1 MPHWTVARC
10 ATCASSLL
18 SSWTTT
24 ATGPVSIQFVATPA
38 GRRSPVRTWFDLG
51 VEIPEFI
58 EHLADEGVRL
68 ATAAG
73 RVGWDTPVPRTEWN
87 VRDLVT
93 HVGGVHRWAGDV
105 VRTGATALDT
115 AAGRDVGRGP
125 GDDELLEWFVTG
137 HAALVSALRSA
148 SPDLAAATFLAAP
161 SPLHFWA
168 RRQAHET
175 AIHRAD
181 ADAAC
186 GELSTYTPGFAQ
198 DGIDELLHGF
208 AARKSLAIDTNATI
222 VLDATDGPSW
232 LVSVGGERISA
243 EPIDDVARAGLAGGD
258 VDRVDVRGSSSDLYV
273 WLWNRDSQVVLS
285 GSRAVADLWT
295 STVRVRWS

>member
-1 MPHWTVARC
+1 M
-10 ATCASSLL
+10 
-18 SSWTTT
+18 
-24 ATGPVSIQFVATPA
+24 
-38 GRRSPVRTWFDLG
+38 
-51 VEIPEFI
+51 EIPEFI

-68 ATAAG
+68 AAAAG
-73 RVGWDTPVPRTEWN
+73 RVGWDTPVPRTDWN

-93 HVGGVHRWAGDV
+93 HIGGVHRWAGDV
-105 VRTGATALDT
+105 VRTGATDLDT

-125 GDDELLEWFVTG
+125 GDDELLEWFVAG

-148 SPDLAAATFLAAP
+148 APDLAAATLLPAP

-186 GELSTYTPGFAQ
+186 CGLSTYAPEFAE

-208 AARKSLAIDTNATI
+208 AARKSMTIDALATI
-222 VLDATDGPSW
+222 LLDATDGPSW
-232 LVSVGGERISA
+232 LVSLGGEHIYA
-243 EPIDDVARAGLAGGD
+243 QTIDDVARAGLGGGD
-258 VDRVDVRGSSSDLYV
+258 AARADVRGSSSDLYL

-285 GSRAVADLWT
+285 GSQAVADLWT

>member
-1 MPHWTVARC
+1 VRAPRGA
-10 ATCASSLL
+10 
-18 SSWTTT
+18 
-24 ATGPVSIQFVATPA
+24 GPRA
-38 GRRSPVRTWFDLG
+38 GVPDKPPGGLIWG

-73 RVGWDTPVPRTEWN
+73 RVGWDTPVPRTDWN

-105 VRTGATALDT
+105 VRTGATDLDT

-125 GDDELLEWFVTG
+125 GDDELLEWFATG
-137 HAALVSALRSA
+137 HAALMSALRCA
-148 SPDLAAATFLAAP
+148 PPDLAAATFLSAP

-181 ADAAC
+181 AEAAC
-186 GELSTYTPGFAQ
+186 GEVSTYAPGFAQ

-208 AARKSLAIDTNATI
+208 AARKSMAIDRRATI
-222 VLDATDGPSW
+222 LLDVTDGPLW
-232 LVSVGGERISA
+232 LVSLGGEHIGA
-243 EPIDDVARAGLAGGD
+243 DTIDDAARAGLAGID
-258 VDRVDVRGSSSDLYV
+258 VDCAEVRGSSSDLYL

-285 GSRAVADLWT
+285 GSQAVADLWT
-295 STVRVRWS
+295 SAVRVRWS